1 MKNSSLESAGS
12 GFQRSACDGWLSD
25 EEEAKGLSKIE
36 SEDNPLRLQMRFVLV
51 DYTMQASMHARY
63 CL

>member
-51 DYTMQASMHARY
+51 DYTM
-63 CL
+63 